1 MAVKLQQLVY
11 FVQVAEEGQ
20 MTRAATK
27 LHLAQPALSQAISH
41 LESQL
46 GVELLERHA
55 RGVSL
60 TPAGETF
67 FEKARVALSAA
78 ADAELTAQSLTRAA
92 KSVIELGFLGSPPML
107 DAPDLFAALAYLHPE
122 VEVSFHELQFPMR
135 STATWLEEV
144 DVALCFSP
152 TPHPDVHLQA
162 IRVEQRV
169 VLAARHHPLARRRE
183 LDVAEVLDETFPGHH
198 PSVDPA
204 WVGFWQLDDE
214 RGEPPRLTDDHAIN
228 PHEMAAIIASGRAIT
243 TMAASDA
250 ANVVRAL
257 TSVVAIP
264 LRDADPAVLSLVWRR
279 DNANPLVKAFVATA
293 NDFPDGDVSN
303 APANDALARL
313 EADGEAKPQL

>member
-1 MAVKLQQLVY
+1 
-11 FVQVAEEGQ
+11 
-20 MTRAATK
+20 
-27 LHLAQPALSQAISH
+27 
-41 LESQL
+41 
-46 GVELLERHA
+46 
-55 RGVSL
+55 
-60 TPAGETF
+60 
-67 FEKARVALSAA
+67 
-78 ADAELTAQSLTRAA
+78 
-92 KSVIELGFLGSPPML
+92 ML

-122 VEVSFHELQFPMR
+122 VEVSFHELQFPVS
-135 STATWLEEV
+135 STAKWLEEV

-152 TPHPDVHLQA
+152 TPHPDVQLQP

-169 VLAARHHPLARRRE
+169 VVAARDHPLARRRE

-243 TMAASDA
+243 TMPASDA

-279 DNANPLVKAFVATA
+279 DNAEPARRGLRRDGATTSPTATVGGAHGERCASAVGRADREAEASGVGRPDVVA
-293 NDFPDGDVSN
+293 DDGREQHRVEPVERAAVRAEQAARVLRA
-303 APANDALARL
+303 APRA
-313 EADGEAKPQL
+313 